1 MPHGRQICDV
11 CVPLATIKLE
21 YRRAIAQTPCSR
33 RRQAL
38 LWAAPWWH
46 LVRGKCV
53 RPLGRLCGA
62 CKLVHFFRGCACPRS
77 QTLRFCTRESFPGG
91 HPFTSTESH
100 SPTSP
105 LAGVLPGVCPPFC
118 TCELSAGT
126 GSSQVQKR
134 YPGRRKTPARWGG
147 ALRGSVR
154 VNGCPPSRRSRTE
167 PSRQTARVARR
178 SAPTQR
184 EPPLLQG
191 VATGAEAMPLLD
203 VWTNAL
209 ATRTCR
215 NDGQSPRGKCIIV
228 NGFTTICECDESPF
242 YELRSKVP
250 RDNTKQTIRHLK
262 RRAWIPGVRID
273 RHLTR
278 GATRV
283 VVTHY
288 SIPSL
293 KSRVL

>member
-1 MPHGRQICDV
+1 MTLDGWSGVRR
-11 CVPLATIKLE
+11 VPVA
-21 YRRAIAQTPCSR
+21 RAAPEARDASWTADMRCLRTPCHYQARVSSCNCSDTLLSSAASVALGSSMVAPR
-33 RRQAL
+33 TRQMCPTTRPT
-38 LWAAPWWH
+38 LWSMQT
-46 LVRGKCV
+46 
-53 RPLGRLCGA
+53 RP
-62 CKLVHFFRGCACPRS
+62 FFRGCACPRS

-105 LAGVLPGVCPPFC
+105 LAGVLPGIGPPFC

-209 ATRTCR
+209 ATRTRR

-250 RDNTKQTIRHLK
+250 RDNTKQTIHHLK
-262 RRAWIPGVRID
+262 IRA
-273 RHLTR
+273 
-278 GATRV
+278 
-283 VVTHY
+283 
-288 SIPSL
+288 
-293 KSRVL
+293 